1 MWDESVAPWLK
12 AAFVAAL
19 FGGATRIAL
28 ELKNGSRGV
37 KLAVDGFAGG
47 MLGVMGAGF
56 LMLWDALLLDDQ
68 LFFHPMLQLLV
79 GAVGGSAGAL
89 GTRVLDMVEAYLRKR
104 LGLDPGAG
112 KGGGQGSGA

>member
-1 MWDESVAPWLK
+1 MWDESVAPWIK

-19 FGGATRIAL
+19 FGGATRVAL
-28 ELKNGSRGV
+28 ELKNGSRGI

-47 MLGVMGAGF
+47 MLGVVGAGF
-56 LMLWDALLLDDQ
+56 LLLWDAVLLDSQ
-68 LFFHPMLQLLV
+68 LFYHPTQLLLV

-104 LGLDPGAG
+104 LGLESDPPKGA
-112 KGGGQGSGA
+112 